1 MINRVFLCGNLTRD
15 PELKAAASGTSVMT
29 FGLAV
34 NDRRKQGDEW
44 VDVPNF
50 FDCVMFGS
58 RAEKLRGFLAKGIK
72 VSIEGRLRWSQF
84 DAKNGEKRSKVEILV
99 DEVEIMRE
107 NRIEPK
113 PQQVTATVYDSFADD
128 DLPF

>member
-1 MINRVFLCGNLTRD
+1 MLNHIVIMGRLTRD
-15 PELKAAASGTSVMT
+15 PELKAAASGTTVLT

-58 RAEKLRGFLAKGIK
+58 RAEKLHGFLAKGRK

-113 PQQVTATVYDSFADD
+113 PQQVTATIYDEDV
-128 DLPF
+128 PF